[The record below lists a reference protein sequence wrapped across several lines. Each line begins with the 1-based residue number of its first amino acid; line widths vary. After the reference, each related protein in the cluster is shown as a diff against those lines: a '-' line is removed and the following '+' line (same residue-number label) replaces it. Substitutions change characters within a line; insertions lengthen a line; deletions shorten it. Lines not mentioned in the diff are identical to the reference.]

1 MISQI
6 VAKALQNFVPEGN
19 LLLQEPLQNYTT
31 FRVGGPADAMIAVE
45 DIDQLQKLLRYLN
58 QVEIPYFVMG
68 RGSNIL
74 VSDKGYPGVI
84 LTIGNKMNDINI
96 EGTVLTARGGTLLS
110 SAAKAAYWAGLSGLE
125 FASGIPGTIGGGT
138 VMNAGAY
145 GGECGKVIT
154 EVEVMDKNGNTM
166 ELDQDTMEFGYRT
179 SAVKNQSFIITK
191 VTMNLTHEDP
201 SKIKTLMD
209 DLAARRREKQPLE
222 YPSAGS
228 TFKRPVGAYA
238 GELIMKAGLA
248 GFSIGGAQVSEKHC
262 GFIINRNQASAKDIY
277 QLMIYVQETVEN
289 MFHIRLEPEVILL
302 GDFS

>member
-6 VAKALQNFVPEGN
+6 VAKTLQSFVPEGN
-19 LLLQEPLQNYTT
+19 LLLQEPLHNYTT
-31 FRVGGPADAMIAVE
+31 FRVGGPADAIIAVE

-74 VSDKGYPGVI
+74 ASDKGYPGVI

-96 EGTVLTARGGTLLS
+96 EGTVLTAQGGALLS
-110 SAAKAAYWAGLSGLE
+110 AAAKAAYQAGLSGLE

-145 GGECGKVIT
+145 GGECGKVIAA
-154 EVEVMDKNGNTM
+154 VEVIDKNGNIM
-166 ELDQDTMEFGYRT
+166 ELNQDTMEFGYRT
-179 SAVKNQSFIITK
+179 SAVKNQPFIITK
-191 VTMNLTHEDP
+191 VTMNLTQEDP
-201 SKIKTLMD
+201 SKIKALMD
-209 DLAARRREKQPLE
+209 ELAARRREKQPLE

-228 TFKRPVGAYA
+228 TFKRPVGGYA

-248 GFSIGGAQVSEKHC
+248 GFTIGGAQVSEKHC
-262 GFIINRNQASAKDIY
+262 GFIINRNGASGKDIY
-277 QLMIYVQETVEN
+277 NLMTYVQERVAD

-302 GDFS
+302 GEF